1 MPTHRCDGAILNYDQ
16 TGQGPDIVWVPGGD
30 NVGTDWR
37 YQTAAFDGA
46 FRCTTHDPRGAGA
59 TEALEPPPWSIA
71 DMAADCAQLI
81 EAVCEPP
88 VFLAG
93 LSMGA
98 LITQQVAID
107 YPDLLRCA
115 VAMGTGARAT
125 GYFRDWMV
133 AEVEYR
139 RQGGHLRGDMAVAHY
154 SVLMYPP
161 EALADEVLW
170 PEIRDFVHASYGE
183 RDPDMLV
190 AQWQA
195 CIDFDVYDQ
204 LPDCPV
210 PLHVFG
216 FSHDVQ
222 APWPFG
228 KEVAE
233 RARDGH
239 FHFFEGLGDLSPVG
253 HRHDE
258 VNAKLAEVFRRY
270 L

>member
-37 YQTAAFDGA
+37 YQTAAFDGE
-46 FRCTTHDPRGAGA
+46 FRNTTHDPRGAGA
-59 TEALEPPPWSIA
+59 TEALVPPPWSIA

-88 VFLAG
+88 VILVG

-98 LITQQVAID
+98 LITEQVAID

-115 VAMGTGARAT
+115 VPMGTGARAT

-139 RQGGHLRGDMAVAHY
+139 RQGGHLTGDMAVAHY
-154 SVLMYPP
+154 AVLMYPP
-161 EALADEVLW
+161 EALADEALW

-183 RDPDMLV
+183 RDPEMLV

-204 LPDCPV
+204 LPDCSV
-210 PLHVFG
+210 PMHVFG

-222 APWPFG
+222 APWPYG

-233 RARDGH
+233 RAGDGH
-239 FHFFEGLGDLSPVG
+239 FHFFEGLGHLSLAG